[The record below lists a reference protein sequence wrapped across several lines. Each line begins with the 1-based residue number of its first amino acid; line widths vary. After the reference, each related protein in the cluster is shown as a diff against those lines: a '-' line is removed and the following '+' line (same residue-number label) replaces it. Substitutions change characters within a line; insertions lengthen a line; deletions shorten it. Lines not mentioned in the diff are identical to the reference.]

1 MFHAKNYIKVTS
13 LEEAYELNQKKSNAI
28 IGGMLWLKMSNRNM
42 HTAIDL
48 SGLGLDKIE
57 EQEDA
62 FSIGCMCTL
71 RQLEIHEAL
80 NRYFGGAMKACT
92 RHIVGTQF
100 RNGATVGGSIFGRF
114 GFSDVLTCFLAMDCY
129 VELYKGGIVPLREFV
144 CQKRDRDILVNV
156 IIRKD
161 VRKIRYVSSRRTK
174 TDFPV
179 IACGVAKAGEEWQV
193 SVGARPMKAVLVT
206 EKADERNAAEI
217 AEKLTEQVTFGS
229 NMRGSSEYRKALA
242 KVLIRRQIEALMEE
256 C

>member
-1 MFHAKNYIKVTS
+1 M
-13 LEEAYELNQKKSNAI
+13 
-28 IGGMLWLKMSNRNM
+28 
-42 HTAIDL
+42 
-48 SGLGLDKIE
+48 
-57 EQEDA
+57 
-62 FSIGCMCTL
+62 
-71 RQLEIHEAL
+71 
-80 NRYFGGAMKACT
+80 
-92 RHIVGTQF
+92 
-100 RNGATVGGSIFGRF
+100 
-114 GFSDVLTCFLAMDCY
+114 
-129 VELYKGGIVPLREFV
+129 YKGGIVPLREFV